1 MSATDPAALRTL
13 VRRAVRLPHLARLY
27 AGVNLDAE
35 FAFTSLPQ
43 MNRDDVTA
51 AARQA
56 RSADPGRSGGA
67 YLFTSGGSTAE
78 PKLAWIPA
86 GLHLAE
92 IEAHWQP
99 IRATD
104 TVANL
109 AMPGRLWS
117 AHLFYNRLAERAGAG
132 VIGLGHV
139 EENEL
144 DRWLGFLAEAD
155 TTVLV
160 GTPGQLATVLRRC
173 ADLGHP
179 LLSRLR
185 AAIWFGEGWGPD
197 LLEACRA
204 AAPALELYGNYGSTE
219 TWVVGHNGPDCDPD
233 SFHVLPH
240 QHVEIDDSAVL
251 VTTTHPAAV
260 GPVIRYRVGDRGL
273 WVRCRCGRGSALR
286 VLGREGTLVKLAGT
300 LVDPAELVR
309 IAAGL
314 PGVHAAQGVLVETA
328 PGQAEALELRVV
340 APAGP
345 DPSAVRRRVLDSH
358 IDLRFGLRGAEEQ
371 TLPVVVVDRLE
382 TVARTAKTPVLLRR
396 GWGSP

>member
-1 MSATDPAALRTL
+1 MSPTDPALRKL
-13 VRRAVRLPHLARLY
+13 VRQAVRLPHLARAY
-27 AGVNLDAE
+27 AGVDLSGD
-35 FAFTSLPQ
+35 FAFASVPE
-43 MNRDDVTA
+43 MSREDVTA

-56 RSADPGRSGGA
+56 RHGDTGRLQPA

-78 PKLAWIPA
+78 PTMAWIPA

-92 IEAHWQP
+92 IEEHWQP

-117 AHLFYNRLAERAGAG
+117 AHVFYNRLAERAGAG
-132 VIGLGHV
+132 VIALGHV
-139 EENEL
+139 DESEL
-144 DRWLGFLAEAD
+144 DPWLDFLARAD

-160 GTPGQLATVLRRC
+160 GTPGQLATVLRRGG
-173 ADLGHP
+173 DLGHP
-179 LLSRLR
+179 LLEGLR
-185 AAIWFGEGWGPD
+185 AAIWFGESCGTD
-197 LLEACRA
+197 LLELCRTV
-204 AAPALELYGNYGSTE
+204 APSLELHGNYGSTE
-219 TWVVGHNGPDCDPD
+219 TWVIGHNGPGCDPE

-240 QHVEIDDSAVL
+240 QHVEIVDSAVL

-260 GPVIRYRVGDRGL
+260 GPVIRYRIGDRGA
-273 WVRCRCGRGSALR
+273 WARCRCGRGTALR

-300 LVDPAELVR
+300 LVDPANLVR
-309 IAAGL
+309 VAASL

-345 DPSAVRRRVLDSH
+345 DPATVRRQVLDSH
-358 IDLRFGLRGAEEQ
+358 IDLRFGLRGAEEA
-371 TLPVVVVDRLE
+371 TLPVVIVDRLE
-382 TVARTAKTPVLLRR
+382 TVPRTAKTPVLLRR
-396 GWGSP
+396 RRVSL

>member
-1 MSATDPAALRTL
+1 MSAIDSAALRAV
-13 VRRAVRLPHLARLY
+13 VRRAARLPHLARAY
-27 AGVNLDAE
+27 AAIDLSGD
-35 FAFTSLPQ
+35 FAFASVPEMT
-43 MNRDDVTA
+43 REDVTA

-56 RSADPGRSGGA
+56 RRVESGRAVPA

-86 GLHLAE
+86 GLHLPE
-92 IEAHWQP
+92 IEAHWRP

-139 EENEL
+139 EEREL
-144 DRWLGFLAEAD
+144 DPWLDFLAQAG

-173 ADLGHP
+173 ADLAHP
-179 LLSRLR
+179 LIEQLR
-185 AAIWFGEGWGPD
+185 AGIWFGESCGPD
-197 LLEACRA
+197 LLELCRA
-204 AAPALELYGNYGSTE
+204 ATPALELSGNYGSTE
-219 TWVVGHNGPDCDPD
+219 TWVIGHNGPGCDPD

-240 QHVEIDDSAVL
+240 QHVEVVDSAVL
-251 VTTTHPAAV
+251 VTTTHPATI
-260 GPVIRYRVGDRGL
+260 GPVIRYRVGDRGA
-273 WVRCRCGRGSALR
+273 WVQCRCGRGRALR
-286 VLGREGTLVKLAGT
+286 ILGREGTLVKLAGT

-309 IAAGL
+309 VAAGM
-314 PGVHAAQGVLVETA
+314 PGVQAAQGVLRQTAAGET
-328 PGQAEALELRVV
+328 EALELRLV

-345 DPSAVRRRVLDSH
+345 DLSAVRQRVLDSH
-358 IDLRFGLRGAEEQ
+358 IDLRFGLRGSEEHA
-371 TLPVVVVDRLE
+371 LPVVVVDRLE
-382 TVARTAKTPVLLRR
+382 TVARTAKTPIVLRR
-396 GWGSP
+396 RGDS